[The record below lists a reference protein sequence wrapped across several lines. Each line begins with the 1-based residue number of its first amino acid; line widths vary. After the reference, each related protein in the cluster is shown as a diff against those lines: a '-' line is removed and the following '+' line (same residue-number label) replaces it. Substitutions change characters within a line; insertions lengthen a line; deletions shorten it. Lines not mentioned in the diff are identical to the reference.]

1 MPVTEGQY
9 VATSLVSHAQ
19 VAYDQFSVEE
29 KGGRVIV
36 RSKHTALGNANVP
49 IQFVEFQL
57 NSQWH
62 PEKLDIRAAGA
73 SVLVTFDQQQAVMKV
88 SHQSQEQ
95 SFVFPASR
103 ERAYFVLSG
112 GLYFPLH
119 IVRRLNFEA
128 AGPQLFDVVPQG
140 SCEVV
145 PGPVIEEN
153 GKPLK
158 TFEMRLR
165 VGSVEDLVT
174 LVVNNDSDLVQYRT
188 RNQRLMVQLEA

>member
-1 MPVTEGQY
+1 VPVTEGQY

-29 KGGRVIV
+29 TGGHVTV
-36 RSKHTALGNANVP
+36 RSKHTVLGNASVP
-49 IQFVEFQL
+49 TQFVEFHL

-62 PEKLDIRAAGA
+62 PEKLDIRAAEA
-73 SVLVTFDQQQAVMKV
+73 SVLVTFDPQQAVMKV
-88 SHQSQEQ
+88 NHQNQER

-128 AGPQLFDVVPQG
+128 TGPQRFDVIPQG

-153 GKPLK
+153 GKPLR
-158 TFEMRLR
+158 TFEMKLL
-165 VGSVEDLVT
+165 VGGAEDLLT
-174 LVVNNDSDLVQYRT
+174 LVVNNDGDLVRYRT
-188 RNQRLMVQLEA
+188 RNQGLMVQLEA